1 MTLPAPASEVFSCD
15 VYISEEGRA
24 VVNGD
29 LVPDAEGVP
38 VHEAVLNLLHDYA
51 RERATVVR
59 AAVND
64 RSSGESFVLD
74 VLPDGSSRLSVPSD
88 DRLAPTAFPAPHD
101 AAQADAALPA
111 ALADRVTAIQRRA
124 RADQLDQALLL
135 ATALREY
142 LTGTYE
148 AAHPY
153 ALEARALEAYL
164 AHLCGIPRQA
174 TLLALAVA
182 RVRCRHA
189 DPRAADDVARA
200 TAAWSLLEDEQ
211 PVLAHGTELL
221 NMWQRLGDQ
230 SLVSDAHAALV
241 RYVGQRMHT
250 PTRACAA
257 QTP

>member
-1 MTLPAPASEVFSCD
+1 MTLPAPDSEVFSCD
-15 VYISEEGRA
+15 VYISEEERA
-24 VVNGD
+24 VLNGD
-29 LVPDAEGVP
+29 LVPEAEDVP

-51 RERATVVR
+51 RERDTVVR

-64 RSSGESFVLD
+64 RSSGETFLLD

-88 DRLAPTAFPAPHD
+88 DPLPPTASPAPHD
-101 AAQADAALPA
+101 ATLPP
-111 ALADRVTAIQRRA
+111 ALADRVTTIQRQA
-124 RADQLDQALLL
+124 HADQLDQALLL

-142 LTGTYE
+142 LTGRYE

-182 RVRCRHA
+182 RVRCQHA

-200 TAAWSLLEDEQ
+200 TAAWSFLQDEQ

-230 SLVSDAHAALV
+230 GLVPNAHAPLV
-241 RYVGQRMHT
+241 RYVGQRMRT
-250 PTRACAA
+250 PPRAYAA

>member
-1 MTLPAPASEVFSCD
+1 MTLPAPASELFSCD
-15 VYISEEGRA
+15 VYISEEERA

-29 LVPDAEGVP
+29 LVQAEGVP

-51 RERATVVR
+51 RKRDTVVR

-64 RSSGESFVLD
+64 RSSGESFLLD
-74 VLPDGSSRLSVPSD
+74 VLPDGSSRLSMPPD
-88 DRLAPTAFPAPHD
+88 DLLAPTASPAPHD
-101 AAQADAALPA
+101 AAQTDTALPP
-111 ALADRVTAIQRRA
+111 ALVDRVTTIQRQA
-124 RADQLDQALLL
+124 HADQLDQALLL

-142 LTGTYE
+142 LTGRYE

-200 TAAWSLLEDEQ
+200 TAAWSLLEDAQ
-211 PVLAHGTELL
+211 PVLVHGTELL

-230 SLVSDAHAALV
+230 GLVPDAHAPLV
-241 RYVGQRMHT
+241 RYVEQRMQT
-250 PTRACAA
+250 PRAYAA

>member
-1 MTLPAPASEVFSCD
+1 MTLPAPDSEVFSCD
-15 VYISEEGRA
+15 VYISEEERA

-29 LVPDAEGVP
+29 LVPQAEDDVP

-51 RERATVVR
+51 RERDTVVR

-64 RSSGESFVLD
+64 RSSGESFLLD
-74 VLPDGSSRLSVPSD
+74 VLPDGSSRLSAPSD
-88 DRLAPTAFPAPHD
+88 DPLTPAAAP
-101 AAQADAALPA
+101 AAHDAALPP
-111 ALADRVTAIQRRA
+111 ALADRVTTIQRHA
-124 RADQLDQALLL
+124 HTDQLDQALLL
-135 ATALREY
+135 ATALREH
-142 LTGTYE
+142 LTGRYE

-182 RVRCRHA
+182 RVRCQHA

-211 PVLAHGTELL
+211 PVRSHGTELL

-230 SLVSDAHAALV
+230 GLVPDSHAPLV
-241 RYVGQRMHT
+241 RYVGERMHT
-250 PTRACAA
+250 PPRAYAA
-257 QTP
+257 QTL